1 MKALQG
7 RIYYVSK
14 VNTCMHAYSH
24 IGETPGAQG
33 YSFKYV
39 YIYTVETACMHMDL
53 VKNSYIGNEI

>member
-1 MKALQG
+1 MFQKSTHA
-7 RIYYVSK
+7 
-14 VNTCMHAYSH
+14 CMHIV